1 MDPQCVVSASLAVLC
16 DGLPGTDHLFH
27 CVVLH
32 RIGTVLLLLVPGVNG
47 VDSALGRDVHFDLKE
62 TVNNNQQKLVA
73 QKRLVHILSQLIK
86 LDNN

>member
-47 VDSALGRDVHFDLKE
+47 VDSALRRDVHFDLKE
-62 TVNNNQQKLVA
+62 AVTSNKQTLVA
-73 QKRLVHILSQLIK
+73 QKNIGSHITS
-86 LDNN
+86 